1 MEYSVRGKRFEF
13 APVFSDNHPD
23 TPHTEAVTAFIGFGG
38 KRNPV
43 GKLTFAYEIVFLLH
57 YYDVALGFD
66 GYVYYPA
73 LLFLYFL
80 DRFQSVVYK
89 ISEKTVQVPRLD
101 KVQFFAVNHTGQRY
115 TVLFAVQT
123 FFVNEHVEQ
132 TVARIFFQVVKG
144 NAVAQFL

>member
-13 APVFSDNHPD
+13 AAVFFDYH
-23 TPHTEAVTAFIGFGG
+23 THTAHTEAVTAFIRLSG
-38 KRNPV
+38 KRKSV
-43 GKLTFAYEIVFLLH
+43 GEIALSYEIVFLLH

-66 GYVYYPA
+66 GNVYYPA
-73 LLFLYFL
+73 LLFRYFL
-80 DRFQSVVYK
+80 DRFQSVVYE

-132 TVARIFFQVVKG
+132 TVARTLYRGI
-144 NAVAQFL
+144 